1 MCCGNTLQLVAA
13 VFQLVSQKV
22 DTCNMMNK
30 YIQLQCRYA
39 LDIHWEHKQS
49 EQPLNIQQ
57 MPRPAEPMTVWTKTE
72 LKEKKQN
79 KFPSYAKA
87 SFVTYIFLVLK
98 DNKNS
103 HRDLINSYAG
113 CSIKNN

>member
-22 DTCNMMNK
+22 DICNMMNK

-57 MPRPAEPMTVWTKTE
+57 MPRPAELMTVGTKTE
-72 LKEKKQN
+72 LKEEKKTNLLPMPRLHLSLRYLLCQSII
-79 KFPSYAKA
+79 KIH
-87 SFVTYIFLVLK
+87 TVL
-98 DNKNS
+98 
-103 HRDLINSYAG
+103 
-113 CSIKNN
+113 